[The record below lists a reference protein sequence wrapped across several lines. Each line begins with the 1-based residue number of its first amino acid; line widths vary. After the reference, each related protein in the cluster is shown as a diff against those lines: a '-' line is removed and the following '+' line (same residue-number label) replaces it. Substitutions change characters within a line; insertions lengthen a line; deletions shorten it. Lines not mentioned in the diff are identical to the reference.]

1 MVVSPKHMLCPEMS
15 SVTIGKSI
23 RTSMKFE
30 ETYERPHS
38 YSLKPSLAP
47 VSVTSS
53 FSSSRCSIVSDTSDG
68 SYFQDGSN
76 SFFRCSSI
84 SPSENMRAIS
94 TNSCASSPASC
105 SRNAIP
111 LSNLWPANYDR
122 CNTLVTTEEHAGPC
136 SCLSLSPQALPPRSD
151 SFFSRDQRPSTT
163 CRNGSKTEF
172 DRWSKPLPCPTPQPA
187 CFCED
192 ASPIPNRGAQYRYDL
207 ATWAMFHRISGARRN
222 CISDFQNR
230 EDASGELKHPQ
241 QYSQTNQKIYIYDSS
256 DEIESFSSSNIPID
270 TICDDE
276 EIFEMD
282 D

>member
-15 SVTIGKSI
+15 PVTIGESI

-30 ETYERPHS
+30 ETYELSHS
-38 YSLKPSLAP
+38 YSLQPCLAP

-53 FSSSRCSIVSDTSDG
+53 FSSSRCSISDTSDG

-76 SFFRCSSI
+76 SFSRCSSI
-84 SPSENMRAIS
+84 SPSGNMRAIS

-105 SRNAIP
+105 SRNASP
-111 LSNLWPANYDR
+111 LSNFWPANYDR
-122 CNTLVTTEEHAGPC
+122 CNTSVTAEEHAG
-136 SCLSLSPQALPPRSD
+136 SE
-151 SFFSRDQRPSTT
+151 
-163 CRNGSKTEF
+163 TEF
-172 DRWSKPLPCPTPQPA
+172 DRWSKPLPCPTPRPA
-187 CFCED
+187 CFVED
-192 ASPIPNRGAQYRYDL
+192 ASPIPDRGAQYRYDL
-207 ATWAMFHRISGARRN
+207 ATWAMFNRISGARRN

-256 DEIESFSSSNIPID
+256 GEIESFSSSNIPID
-270 TICDDE
+270 TTCDDE